1 VNTASGKSAFFV
13 ISAGIKES
21 FFAALL
27 LLPCTGKSSSGF
39 TGGGNGT
46 NAFTDNRQ
54 AMPVHNGYTEAETC
68 STFGNCRTENGPC
81 SKYFSIC
88 ADDDD
93 VFVFVLFSFAVV
105 LDAVVVVVIIIATAA
120 RLVQKAFGFSLS
132 RNTFSPVVSIVIG
145 GGLVVARAKVVS
157 SSFSSSSMVVLLLTS
172 KNSSLEAALVV
183 VVSRRR
189 FPSMVSPP
197 LEDKLKFPKVQD
209 DIRLILLFLL
219 LFLASRSAVVVILL
233 RAVVVVALA
242 AVINGVDVIVDV
254 INIVRALLC

>member
-1 VNTASGKSAFFV
+1 MNTASGNSAFFV

-27 LLPCTGKSSSGF
+27 VLPCTGKSSSGF

-81 SKYFSIC
+81 SKYFSIY

-120 RLVQKAFGFSLS
+120 RLVQNAS
-132 RNTFSPVVSIVIG
+132 VSVC
-145 GGLVVARAKVVS
+145 LVTLFLPSSSSAAVS
-157 SSFSSSSMVVLLLTS
+157 SSSVQKWFHPRP
-172 KNSSLEAALVV
+172 
-183 VVSRRR
+183 RRPR
-189 FPSMVSPP
+189 W
-197 LEDKLKFPKVQD
+197 
-209 DIRLILLFLL
+209 
-219 LFLASRSAVVVILL
+219 
-233 RAVVVVALA
+233 
-242 AVINGVDVIVDV
+242 
-254 INIVRALLC
+254 

>member
-1 VNTASGKSAFFV
+1 VNTASGNSAFFV
-13 ISAGIKES
+13 ISPGIKES

-27 LLPCTGKSSSGF
+27 VLPCTGKSSSGF

-81 SKYFSIC
+81 SKYFSIY
-88 ADDDD
+88 ADADD

-105 LDAVVVVVIIIATAA
+105 FDAVVVVVIIIATAA
-120 RLVQKAFGFSLS
+120 RLVQAAGFSLS
-132 RNTFSPVVSIVIG
+132 RNTFSPVVSIVLV
-145 GGLVVARAKVVS
+145 GGLVGARAKVVS
-157 SSFSSSSMVVLLLTS
+157 SSSSSSSMVVLLFTS

-189 FPSMVSPP
+189 FPSMVLPP
-197 LEDKLKFPKVQD
+197 LEGKLKFPEVQD
-209 DIRLILLFLL
+209 DIRLILLFLP
-219 LFLASRSAVVVILL
+219 LFIAS
-233 RAVVVVALA
+233 
-242 AVINGVDVIVDV
+242 
-254 INIVRALLC
+254 